1 MNAGHAGAKHVVP
14 FPSEWHAPFI
24 EAAARGAGLE
34 LDMAFESGEDVIM
47 RGLSLV
53 NNDACYSS
61 LIAAA
66 QAVRALERLRAEDPA
81 AQAVVEHLVFCPGCR
96 AQDAPYLIERAL
108 ANAGIADVVVRDALP
123 AVFSGPHAL
132 DDGAQA
138 HLAEGVV
145 VGDVLLQ
152 LRCRFSPYYQAHERH
167 YLDAL
172 IATWRKHALGLLAS
186 KETLDAKRY
195 LADVD
200 REARVLLTRPRQ
212 SNPQVG
218 VAGSPWAVF
227 CKGVNGLLVDVIE
240 GESCEVVLPYLSA
253 QLSYVLHARGL
264 SCAFLDRIDELCAFL
279 GGSAGPIPSCPAY
292 ADLKRA
298 GTRYVPESLSFGPGW
313 SLAGW
318 VGFLLESGVDD
329 IVYASTFGCLSGHV
343 VGQGVMRDLR
353 AACPGANIASIEF
366 DPGTSGVNQ
375 VNRIKLMAA
384 IAKRKREEIEHDHER
399 ADV

>member
-227 CKGVNGLLVDVIE
+227 CKGVNGLLVAVSI
-240 GESCEVVLPYLSA
+240 GAAV
-253 QLSYVLHARGL
+253 
-264 SCAFLDRIDELCAFL
+264 
-279 GGSAGPIPSCPAY
+279 
-292 ADLKRA
+292 
-298 GTRYVPESLSFGPGW
+298 
-313 SLAGW
+313 
-318 VGFLLESGVDD
+318 
-329 IVYASTFGCLSGHV
+329 
-343 VGQGVMRDLR
+343 LR
-353 AACPGANIASIEF
+353 AARSRSFVRFPRSHRRAVRVSGGLGGADSELPCVCRSEARGHALRSRIPLLRFRLVACGLGGLS
-366 DPGTSGVNQ
+366 SGVGRRRHRVREHVRLPVGPCRRAGRDARSARCMPGRQ
-375 VNRIKLMAA
+375 HSVN
-384 IAKRKREEIEHDHER
+384 
-399 ADV
+399 